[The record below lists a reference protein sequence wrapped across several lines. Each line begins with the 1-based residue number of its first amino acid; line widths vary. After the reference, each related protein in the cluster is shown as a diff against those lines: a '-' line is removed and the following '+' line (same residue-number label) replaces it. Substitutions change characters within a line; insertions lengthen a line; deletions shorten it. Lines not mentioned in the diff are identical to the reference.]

1 MNADELRPILTGYR
15 AEVEK
20 GWTTATAMP
29 GYSGGPGL
37 PNGQCGA
44 TSAWLRKRLLDD
56 HNLKTHFTAGVL
68 MVGSE
73 VTAHCWLE
81 THGYELVLDITA
93 DQMDRTTKVVC
104 CSPTE
109 AAGMNLVY
117 VSHMYLPD
125 LDREGDLLRRTALLT
140 EAVGR

>member
-1 MNADELRPILTGYR
+1 VNADELRPILTAYR

-20 GWTTATAMP
+20 GWTAATAMP

-44 TSAWLRKRLLDD
+44 TSAWLRKRLLED
-56 HNLKTHFTAGVL
+56 HGIKTHFT
-68 MVGSE
+68 VGTL
-73 VTAHCWLE
+73 VAPTGMAAHCWLE
-81 THGYELVLDITA
+81 TYGYELVLDITA
-93 DQMDRTTKVVC
+93 DQMDRTAKVVC

-109 AAGMNLVY
+109 ASDLNLVY